1 MRRNH
6 DLNAYIRI
14 YAYLCSVISIYS
26 KLNTEKPLLLK
37 VATPLRSS
45 KDSFKFF
52 IYSNTGESMKNSR
65 RQFMILSAAGACTLA
80 LNGKVQAQA
89 MVAETDPQ
97 AAALG
102 YKADASKVDKAK
114 YAKYAAGQQC
124 DNCALYQGK
133 PGSASGGCSL
143 FAGKQVSGKG
153 WCSAYAKKA

>member
-1 MRRNH
+1 
-6 DLNAYIRI
+6 
-14 YAYLCSVISIYS
+14 
-26 KLNTEKPLLLK
+26 
-37 VATPLRSS
+37 
-45 KDSFKFF
+45 
-52 IYSNTGESMKNSR
+52 MKNSR
-65 RQFMILSAAGACTLA
+65 RQFMILSSAGACTLV

-89 MVAETDPQ
+89 MVAEADPQ

-133 PGSASGGCSL
+133 AGSAAGGCSL
-143 FAGKQVSGKG
+143 FAGKQVAGKG